1 MVLNRKQGDPVMMR
15 QKKSK
20 GMGLLVA
27 AMFAVALTVPIGP
40 ASASTITTLTNWNVD
55 ALDATGDTVTVDYTG
70 TTLTFTFNY
79 VSGPTIQLSRLK
91 GIDEAGW
98 QGGEGSATNWT
109 NNPGSLDGFGSFD
122 PDMVYGGG
130 GGGATGVGSTISFTG
145 VTGPGTHPDFQDCLS
160 SSWRFP

>member
-1 MVLNRKQGDPVMMR
+1 MMR

-27 AMFAVALTVPIGP
+27 AMFAVALIVPIGP

-79 VSGPTIQLSRLK
+79 VSGPTIQLSPLK

-98 QGGEGSATNWT
+98 QGGAGSATNWT
-109 NNPGSLDGFGSFD
+109 NNPGSLDGYPD
-122 PDMVYGGG
+122 P
-130 GGGATGVGSTISFTG
+130 S
-145 VTGPGTHPDFQDCLS
+145 HL
-160 SSWRFP
+160 